1 MTFSIFAIICVMNL
15 SINPFCT
22 MGILRTHP
30 FDNKQSCDKEI
41 KNLVAEI
48 NDDFIKR
55 NIAILMVCKKNDKFS
70 T

>member
-22 MGILRTHP
+22 LGILKTQT

-41 KNLVAEI
+41 KYLVAEI
-48 NDDFIKR
+48 NNDFIKR
-55 NIAILMVCKKNDKFS
+55 NIAILMVCRKNDKFN